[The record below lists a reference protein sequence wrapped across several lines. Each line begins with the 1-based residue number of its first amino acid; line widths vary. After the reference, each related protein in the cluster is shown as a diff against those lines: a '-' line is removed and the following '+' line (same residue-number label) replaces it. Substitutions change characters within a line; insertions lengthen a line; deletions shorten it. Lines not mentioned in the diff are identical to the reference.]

1 MERALTFEVVR
12 RFHRGPVISARA
24 SWPLARDPVTVLFG
38 PSGAGKTTIVNLM
51 LRLFDVEDGRIL
63 IDGRDIRDVTQASL
77 RAQFGV
83 VSQEAMLMHRSIR
96 DNIAYGRADASEAE
110 IVDAARRAAAHDFI
124 VDVAD
129 PRGRKGY
136 DAHVGERG
144 VKLSGGQRQRVAIA
158 RMMVKDAPILILD
171 EATSALDSEVEAA
184 IQENLGLLM
193 EGKTVIAIAHRLST
207 IAALD
212 RLIVLDDGRIVEEGT
227 HEQLIARGGLYAQ
240 LWKRQSGG
248 FLAERIAAE

>member
-1 MERALTFEVVR
+1 KGDIRFENVSFHYEKEGGVIDGLSFHIRPGERVALV
-12 RFHRGPVISARA
+12 
-24 SWPLARDPVTVLFG
+24 G

-51 LRLFDVEDGRIL
+51 LRLFDVQGGRIL
-63 IDGRDIRDVTQASL
+63 IDGRDIRSVTQTSL

-96 DNIAYGRADASEAE
+96 DNIAYGREEASEEE
-110 IVDAARRAAAHDFI
+110 IVDAAMRAAAHDFI
-124 VDVAD
+124 VDVSD
-129 PRGRKGY
+129 PRGRTGY
-136 DAHVGERG
+136 AAHVGERG

-184 IQENLGLLM
+184 IQENLGRLM

-212 RLIVLDDGRIVEEGT
+212 RLIVIDGGRIVEEGT
-227 HEQLIARGGLYAQ
+227 HDELVARDGLYAQ

-248 FLAERIAAE
+248 FLAERLAAE